1 MRLKI
6 TALAC
11 APAGVLAF
19 GPSQRA
25 LCCAPRGYCSAPICR
40 PPDSEPDT
48 ATAPAGHLLCSFRC
62 FHSELGGVA
71 GQKSSRPYSRINVK
85 PDCRVDSPVS
95 SFSAWNS
102 HSKLFSYLAKKFRS
116 LATYGARGFSP
127 ASAQKISLRDACDN
141 KKRTKYGVVSMPRKD
156 ESRELIP
163 GNVYQRTLCL
173 HRSVCTASLLEI
185 TSPRGNAANLR
196 RSSFQGS
203 ALFDC
208 GRGKRHHFLNFPLT
222 K

>member
-11 APAGVLAF
+11 APAGVLANSQFF

-40 PPDSEPDT
+40 PPDSKPDT
-48 ATAPAGHLLCSFRC
+48 ATAPAGNLLCSFRC

-116 LATYGARGFSP
+116 LVTYGARGFSP

-141 KKRTKYGVVSMPRKD
+141 KKQTKYGVVSMPRKD
-156 ESRELIP
+156 ENRELKFNLYGSSSRGYNKGEIGLTTRCLRHRASGDP
-163 GNVYQRTLCL
+163 GQC
-173 HRSVCTASLLEI
+173 H
-185 TSPRGNAANLR
+185 
-196 RSSFQGS
+196 
-203 ALFDC
+203 
-208 GRGKRHHFLNFPLT
+208 
-222 K
+222 